1 MGWYAEKGLPEV
13 CQIWKEGDMKFDPKA
28 IDNMVADGKA
38 YQDPQE
44 PTLYFRNRKRKTWVC
59 VKKVG
64 GKTVW
69 VTLGRYPDMPLS
81 KARKAAAIEKANL
94 LRGHEKKHA
103 SAFTLYDV
111 FLKYADRNEQLRSL
125 DAKRKRMNS
134 SNLLALSGRPISE
147 ISSDDI
153 RELKRRCRE
162 TPAMFNHDR
171 ALISTLFNFAIREL
185 ELELVNPVTAVAKYP
200 QEPKS
205 SFLPPELSE
214 AFFAALSSGKYNEDF
229 CDIMALLV
237 DLGQRKGN
245 VFAMEWDEIDFSC
258 RVWVIPSKKSKN
270 GKEMFIPLTPEAY
283 DILERRRKNRKDK
296 RWVFPR
302 QKAPVLGET
311 KAGYVRKKGEGHI
324 TDIRK
329 SLKRLLHDIG
339 APENLTPHDFRRTHG
354 TWMLNA
360 GASIEQVSR
369 SLNHSS
375 IALTQKVY
383 AKLLVGPVRAGQE
396 LMREKIRGMKRG

>member
-1 MGWYAEKGLPEV
+1 
-13 CQIWKEGDMKFDPKA
+13 
-28 IDNMVADGKA
+28 
-38 YQDPQE
+38 
-44 PTLYFRNRKRKTWVC
+44 
-59 VKKVG
+59 
-64 GKTVW
+64 
-69 VTLGRYPDMPLS
+69 
-81 KARKAAAIEKANL
+81 
-94 LRGHEKKHA
+94 
-103 SAFTLYDV
+103 
-111 FLKYADRNEQLRSL
+111 
-125 DAKRKRMNS
+125 
-134 SNLLALSGRPISE
+134 
-147 ISSDDI
+147 
-153 RELKRRCRE
+153 
-162 TPAMFNHDR
+162 MFNHDR

-214 AFFAALSSGKYNEDF
+214 VFFSALSSGKYNEDF
-229 CDIMALLV
+229 CDIMVLLV

-245 VFAMEWDEIDFSC
+245 VFAMEWDEIDFSS

-311 KAGYVRKKGEGHI
+311 KARYIRERGEGHI

-383 AKLLVGPVRAGQE
+383 AKLLVESVRAGQE
-396 LMREKIRGMKRG
+396 LMREKIRGMKRE